1 MNSVPFERVVKRGQI
16 YYIHKTPPY
25 KGSREINPKNGRPA
39 IIVSRD
45 EDNYMSGTV
54 MVVYLTSGSNVK
66 ILRETQFKL
75 SAGKAIHSVA
85 KCEQIATIDKQC
97 IGDYICDISEEE
109 IELLDRTLSVSLGI
123 VVKDRATEDEIK
135 DKINCAVAK
144 QKDKNS
150 MEVKMLYDHIKDLE
164 AQCALFSKEL
174 EGRPSDAV
182 VSRAQE
188 EAKMYKKLYSDL
200 LKTLAGKEI

>member
-16 YYIHKTPPY
+16 YYIHKKPPY
-25 KGSREINPKNGRPA
+25 EGSREINPKNGRPA

-54 MVVYLTSGSNVK
+54 MVVYLTSGSN
-66 ILRETQFKL
+66 IRFQRETQFNL
-75 SAGKAIHSVA
+75 SAGKVIRSVA

-109 IELLDRTLSVSLGI
+109 LSQLNNTLTVALDIDTQQADAKIRSEL
-123 VVKDRATEDEIK
+123 
-135 DKINCAVAK
+135 AK
-144 QKDKNS
+144 EREQHK
-150 MEVKMLYDHIKDLE
+150 MEVQMLYKRNKDLE
-164 AQCALFSKEL
+164 AENALLRRELDKRPCAEAIES
-174 EGRPSDAV
+174 
-182 VSRAQE
+182 

>member
-1 MNSVPFERVVKRGQI
+1 MDSVPFERVVKRGQI
-16 YYIHKTPPY
+16 YYIHKKPPY

-54 MVVYLTSGSNVK
+54 MVVYLTSGSN
-66 ILRETQFKL
+66 IRFQRETQFKL
-75 SAGKAIHSVA
+75 SAGKAIRSVA

-109 IELLDRTLSVSLGI
+109 LSQLNKTLTVALDIDTQQADAKIRSEL
-123 VVKDRATEDEIK
+123 
-135 DKINCAVAK
+135 AK
-144 QKDKNS
+144 EREQHK
-150 MEVKMLYDHIKDLE
+150 MEVQMLYERNKDLE
-164 AQCALFSKEL
+164 AQNALLRKEL
-174 EGRPSDAV
+174 DKRPCT
-182 VSRAQE
+182 
-188 EAKMYKKLYSDL
+188 EAIESEARMYKKLYSDL

>member
-16 YYIHKTPPY
+16 YYIHKKPPY
-25 KGSREINPKNGRPA
+25 EGSREINPKNGRPA

-54 MVVYLTSGSNVK
+54 MVVYLTSGSN
-66 ILRETQFKL
+66 IRFQRETQFKL
-75 SAGKAIHSVA
+75 SAGKAIRSVA

-109 IELLDRTLSVSLGI
+109 LFQLNKTLTVALDIDTQQADAKIRSEL
-123 VVKDRATEDEIK
+123 
-135 DKINCAVAK
+135 AK
-144 QKDKNS
+144 EREQHK
-150 MEVKMLYDHIKDLE
+150 MEVQMLYERNKDLE
-164 AQCALFSKEL
+164 AQNALLHKEL
-174 EGRPSDAV
+174 DKRPCA
-182 VSRAQE
+182 
-188 EAKMYKKLYSDL
+188 EALESEARMYKKLYSDL

>member
-66 ILRETQFKL
+66 ILRDTQFKL
-75 SAGKAIHSVA
+75 SAGKTIRSVA

-97 IGDYICDISEEE
+97 IGDYICDVSKEEL
-109 IELLDRTLSVSLGI
+109 IQLDRTLLTSLGFTDD
-123 VVKDRATEDEIK
+123 KLDELAWNRPSSSKEKEQHKTE
-135 DKINCAVAK
+135 V
-144 QKDKNS
+144 
-150 MEVKMLYDHIKDLE
+150 MMLYERIKDLE
-164 AQCALFSKEL
+164 AQNALFHQEL
-174 EGRPSDAV
+174 NKRPCNEALES
-182 VSRAQE
+182 